1 MKTASQKQLSLLRK
15 LKLKKH
21 REQLGVFLAEG
32 YHTIEQIV
40 INKKLVLDELHI
52 DFEHEQSEQLVSL
65 LESGLDKDSVFG
77 MNKSTINDLSDTEH
91 TSGWLAVI
99 QIPASHSL
107 DDLLALISSAIEQQ
121 TVDPITSAANPILL
135 ALDEIQDPGNMG
147 TITRLADWY
156 GIKNI
161 ICSENTVDCFNPKVV
176 QATMGALFRVNI
188 TYTSIEKYIKN
199 SNKIIYGT
207 LLNGKNIYTQN
218 LNTENS
224 ILIIGNEGHG
234 ISEKI
239 KTLIN
244 EPITIPKKGL
254 SESLNASVAT
264 GIVLSEFFR
273 TELAK

>member
-1 MKTASQKQLSLLRK
+1 MTKIIKAIVQSISKNKIKFIKSLHQKKFRDIEKLFLVEGDKIINEIINDHPELLHEIYCTEQSELKHQLSIIITSND
-15 LKLKKH
+15 LKQISALKNPNKSI
-21 REQLGVFLAEG
+21 A
-32 YHTIEQIV
+32 IV
-40 INKKLVLDELHI
+40 KYLPIQKTTENTLTLVLD
-52 DFEHEQSEQLVSL
+52 D
-65 LESGLDKDSVFG
+65 
-77 MNKSTINDLSDTEH
+77 
-91 TSGWLAVI
+91 
-99 QIPASHSL
+99 
-107 DDLLALISSAIEQQ
+107 
-121 TVDPITSAANPILL
+121 
-135 ALDEIQDPGNMG
+135 IQDPGNMG